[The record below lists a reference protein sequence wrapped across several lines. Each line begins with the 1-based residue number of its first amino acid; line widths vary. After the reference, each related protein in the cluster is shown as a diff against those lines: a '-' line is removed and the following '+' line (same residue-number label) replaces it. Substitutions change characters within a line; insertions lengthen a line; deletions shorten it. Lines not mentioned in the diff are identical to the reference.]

1 MMSFKTKILLL
12 TLLPVLLFALVLG
25 LSARS
30 TLQAQAE
37 QEVAQTRERLLEES
51 RTRLKDYASIAQ
63 TSITELYE
71 RAAAGD
77 LSGRALAISR
87 LSNVKYGDDGY
98 FIGYDSQ
105 VVRLFR
111 GDSSEG
117 VGTNMSDRK
126 DINGKYLNRE
136 MVEAA
141 KNQTHFVTYSGGV
154 VNTDKVVPKLAYSFY
169 LPKWDMVVVTAVNLD
184 SIETQVTNVRADVE
198 LRIHHLMLSI
208 ALIAGALIGI
218 IGALA
223 LLLVKRSLRPLT
235 LIRAHLDEIAA
246 GEGDLTRRLPLVSRD
261 ELGQLAGSFNAFIE
275 KIHSL
280 VSQIVAMSEQ
290 LTGSVS
296 HVAEQ
301 SRQIDRAMDRQRL
314 ETDQVAAAIN
324 QMSSAAQEVSASAHN
339 AANAAVETD
348 RQSRH
353 ARQIV
358 NGSIARIQALTVE
371 LDESG
376 LSMKNLQNDVTS
388 IVTVLDV
395 IRSIAEQ
402 TNLLALNAA
411 IEAARAGAAGRGFA
425 VVADEVRALASRTQ
439 RSTQEIQAMVERLES
454 ATGGVVTA
462 MHQSTEAAQG
472 ANAEADQ
479 AGEFLGNTVELIATI
494 NAMNAQIASA
504 AEEQTAVAEEI
515 NRGVH
520 QIARAIDAVANQTQQ
535 GVQTVDELYAIGS
548 RLQGL
553 LGQFKI

>member
-1 MMSFKTKILLL
+1 MSFKTKILLL
-12 TLLPVLLFALVLG
+12 TLFPVMLFALVSG
-25 LSARS
+25 LSTRG
-30 TLQAQAE
+30 TLQSQAE

-51 RTRLKDYASIAQ
+51 RTRLKDYASIAR
-63 TSITELYE
+63 TSIAELYD

-77 LSGRALAISR
+77 PSSRALAISR
-87 LSNVKYGDDGY
+87 LSKMKYGDDGY

-136 MVEAA
+136 MVAAA
-141 KNQTHFVTYSGGV
+141 KNETHFVTYSGGL
-154 VNTDKVVPKLAYSFY
+154 VNTDKVVAKLAYSFY
-169 LPKWDMVVVTAVNLD
+169 LPKWDMVVVTAINLD
-184 SIETQVTNVRADVE
+184 SIDVQVAKVRADVDA
-198 LRIHHLMLSI
+198 RVHSLMFSI
-208 ALIAGALIGI
+208 AIIACVLVSI
-218 IGALA
+218 IGVLA

-246 GEGDLTRRLPLVSRD
+246 GEGDLTRRLPVVSRD
-261 ELGQLAGSFNAFIE
+261 ELGQLAGSFNAFIDQ
-275 KIHSL
+275 IHSL

-290 LTGSVS
+290 LNGSVS

-301 SRQIDRAMDRQRL
+301 SRHIDRAMDKQRQ

-324 QMSSAAQEVSASAHN
+324 EMSSAAQEVSVSAQN
-339 AANAAVETD
+339 AADAAVETD

-358 NGSIARIQALTVE
+358 NGSMTRIQALTVE

-376 LSMKNLQNDVTS
+376 LAMKSLQNDVTS

-439 RSTQEIQAMVERLES
+439 RSTQEIQAMVERLKG
-454 ATGGVVTA
+454 TTDGVVSA
-462 MHQSTEAAQG
+462 MHQSTKAAQG
-472 ANAEADQ
+472 ANAQADQ

-504 AEEQTAVAEEI
+504 AEEQTSVAEEI

-520 QIARAIDAVANQTQQ
+520 QIARAIDSVANQTKS
-535 GVQTVDELYAIGS
+535 GVKTVDELYMIGN
-548 RLQGL
+548 RLQSL

>member
-1 MMSFKTKILLL
+1 MSFKTKILLL
-12 TLLPVLLFALVLG
+12 TLLPVMLFALVLG
-25 LSARS
+25 LSTRG
-30 TLQAQAE
+30 TLQSQAE
-37 QEVAQTRERLLEES
+37 QEVAHTRERLLEDS
-51 RTRLKDYASIAQ
+51 RIRLKDYASIAR
-63 TSITELYE
+63 TSVAELYD
-71 RAAAGD
+71 RAAPGD
-77 LSGRALAISR
+77 PSSRALAISR
-87 LSNVKYGDDGY
+87 LSKVKYGDDGY

-117 VGTNMSDRK
+117 VGINMSDRK
-126 DINGKYLNRE
+126 DINGIFLNRE
-136 MVEAA
+136 MVAAA
-141 KNQTHFVTYSGGV
+141 KNDTHFVNYSGGV

-169 LPKWDMVVVTAVNLD
+169 LPKWDMIVVTAVNLD
-184 SIETQVTNVRADVE
+184 SIEVQVAKVRADVD
-198 LRIHHLMLSI
+198 LRVRNLMYSI
-208 ALIAGALIGI
+208 AITATALIGI
-218 IGALA
+218 IGALT
-223 LLLVKRSLRPLT
+223 LLMVRRSLRPLT
-235 LIRAHLDEIAA
+235 LIRIHLDEIAA

-290 LTGSVS
+290 LNGSVS

-301 SRQIDRAMDRQRL
+301 SRQIDRTMDKQRQ
-314 ETDQVAAAIN
+314 EADQVAAAIN
-324 QMSSAAQEVSASAHN
+324 EMSSAAQEVSVSAQN
-339 AANAAVETD
+339 AADAAVEID

-353 ARQIV
+353 AGQIV
-358 NGSIARIQALTVE
+358 NGSMTRIQALTVE

-376 LSMKNLQNDVTS
+376 ISMKSLQNDVAS

-439 RSTQEIQAMVERLES
+439 RSTQEIQAMVERLKS
-454 ATGGVVTA
+454 TTGGVVSA
-462 MHQSTEAAQG
+462 MRQSTQAAQG
-472 ANAEADQ
+472 ANAQADQ
-479 AGEFLGNTVELIATI
+479 AAEFLGNTVELIATI

-504 AEEQTAVAEEI
+504 AQEQTSVAEEI

-520 QIARAIDAVANQTQQ
+520 QIARAIDSVAGQTQL
-535 GVQTVDELYAIGS
+535 GVKTVDEMYMIGN
-548 RLQGL
+548 RLQSL

>member
-1 MMSFKTKILLL
+1 MSFKTKILLL

-376 LSMKNLQNDVTS
+376 LSMQNLQNDVTS

>member
-1 MMSFKTKILLL
+1 MSFKTKILLL

-117 VGTNMSDRK
+117 IGTNMSDRK

-169 LPKWDMVVVTAVNLD
+169 LPKWNMVVVTAVNLD

-376 LSMKNLQNDVTS
+376 LSMQNLQNDVTS

>member
-1 MMSFKTKILLL
+1 MSFKTKILLL

-25 LSARS
+25 LSARG

-71 RAAAGD
+71 RAAVGD

-87 LSNVKYGDDGY
+87 LSSVKYGDDGY

-376 LSMKNLQNDVTS
+376 LSMQNLQNDVTS

>member
-12 TLLPVLLFALVLG
+12 TLLPVMLFALVLG
-25 LSARS
+25 LSTRG
-30 TLQAQAE
+30 TLQSQAE
-37 QEVAQTRERLLEES
+37 QEIAQTRERLLEES
-51 RTRLKDYASIAQ
+51 RTRLKDYASIAR
-63 TSITELYE
+63 TSIAELYD
-71 RAAAGD
+71 RAAPGET
-77 LSGRALAISR
+77 SGRVLAISR
-87 LSNVKYGDDGY
+87 LSKVKYGDDGY

-126 DINGKYLNRE
+126 DVNGKYLNRE

-169 LPKWDMVVVTAVNLD
+169 LPKWDMVVVTAINLD
-184 SIETQVTNVRADVE
+184 SIELQVAKVRADVD
-198 LRIHHLMLSI
+198 RRVRNLMYSI
-208 ALIAGALIGI
+208 ALIATALIGI

-223 LLLVKRSLRPLT
+223 LVLVKRSLRPLT

-290 LTGSVS
+290 LNGSVS
-296 HVAEQ
+296 RVADQ
-301 SRQIDRAMDRQRL
+301 SRQIDRAMDKQRQ

-324 QMSSAAQEVSASAHN
+324 QMSAAAQEVSVSAQN
-339 AANAAVETD
+339 AAEAAVETD
-348 RQSRH
+348 KQSRK

-358 NGSIARIQALTVE
+358 DGSISRIQALTVE

-376 LSMKNLQNDVTS
+376 ISMNHLQSDVTS
-388 IVTVLDV
+388 IVAVLDV

-439 RSTQEIQAMVERLES
+439 RSTQEIQAMVERLKS
-454 ATGGVVTA
+454 ATGGVVNA

-472 ANAEADQ
+472 ANAQADQ

-504 AEEQTAVAEEI
+504 AEEQTSVAEEI

-520 QIARAIDAVANQTQQ
+520 QIARAIDAVANQTQL
-535 GVQTVDELYAIGS
+535 GVKTVDEMYMIGN
-548 RLQGL
+548 RLQSL